1 MINTK
6 AEYDVAVIDEIQMIG
21 NDQRGNGW
29 TRALLGL
36 RANEIHVCGGLEAYN
51 IVKSLVDSIGD
62 DFEFKKYDRLST
74 LNIANVSL
82 RGDYS
87 KIQPG
92 DCVVAFNRQDIFA
105 IKHDI
110 ERLTSHKCAVI
121 YGQLPPETR
130 SMQARL
136 FNDDNTGFDVLVAS
150 DAIGITHFY
159 VLTYAHI
166 YLLAYLLGM
175 GLNLNI
181 RRIIFH
187 TTKKRMGKKEIHW
200 VDPSTVKQIGGRA
213 GRLSSKYKQ
222 GEVTSWQDQ
231 DLAYIKAV
239 MQWDVPQIKSAGISP
254 STEQIELFAEQLY
267 NVENQVNLQK
277 EAINSLPS
285 SLPDVSNKKTQP
297 RLSVLLNR
305 FVELSQMDGRY
316 FLCDHQDI
324 VLVANWLNPIPL
336 SITDRFTFSLAPVNT
351 RDTIAMHLLY
361 QFAAQYAMNKP
372 VALNVRLSQNRPRD
386 YFELADLCSKHN
398 VLDLYLWLSSR
409 FPTYF
414 IEREICLQQKAFA
427 VNHIQET
434 LQNARFA
441 QSYSYSEEY
450 EDMNK
455 SILKLTPD
463 GLPPST
469 HSEEVRKS
477 TRENL
482 DRIRKEDLYV
492 GSVNA
497 IMNDEPVRN
506 ERNGYDNRRIE
517 YPLKGI
523 RSNDGPS
530 SRNKQQMKD

>member
-1 MINTK
+1 
-6 AEYDVAVIDEIQMIG
+6 
-21 NDQRGNGW
+21 
-29 TRALLGL
+29 
-36 RANEIHVCGGLEAYN
+36 
-51 IVKSLVDSIGD
+51 
-62 DFEFKKYDRLST
+62 
-74 LNIANVSL
+74 
-82 RGDYS
+82 
-87 KIQPG
+87 
-92 DCVVAFNRQDIFA
+92 
-105 IKHDI
+105 
-110 ERLTSHKCAVI
+110 
-121 YGQLPPETR
+121 
-130 SMQARL
+130 
-136 FNDDNTGFDVLVAS
+136 
-150 DAIGITHFY
+150 
-159 VLTYAHI
+159 
-166 YLLAYLLGM
+166 M

-254 STEQIELFAEQLY
+254 SAEQIELFAEQLY
-267 NVENQVNLQK
+267 SGENQINLQK
-277 EAINSLPS
+277 ESVNPLSSSPTDAPS
-285 SLPDVSNKKTQP
+285 DKAQP

-351 RDTIAMHLLY
+351 RDIIAMHLLY

-386 YFELADLCSKHN
+386 FFELADLCSKHN

-450 EDMNK
+450 EEMNK

-463 GLPPST
+463 GLPPSS

-477 TRENL
+477 TKENI

-492 GSVNA
+492 GSFDA
-497 IMNDEPVRN
+497 MMSDEPVGDARNDHGSRRN
-506 ERNGYDNRRIE
+506 EH
-517 YPLKGI
+517 PLRGI
-523 RSNDGPS
+523 RSSDEPR
-530 SRNKQQMKD
+530 RNKQQMKD

>member
-1 MINTK
+1 
-6 AEYDVAVIDEIQMIG
+6 
-21 NDQRGNGW
+21 
-29 TRALLGL
+29 
-36 RANEIHVCGGLEAYN
+36 
-51 IVKSLVDSIGD
+51 
-62 DFEFKKYDRLST
+62 
-74 LNIANVSL
+74 
-82 RGDYS
+82 
-87 KIQPG
+87 
-92 DCVVAFNRQDIFA
+92 
-105 IKHDI
+105 
-110 ERLTSHKCAVI
+110 
-121 YGQLPPETR
+121 
-130 SMQARL
+130 
-136 FNDDNTGFDVLVAS
+136 
-150 DAIGITHFY
+150 
-159 VLTYAHI
+159 
-166 YLLAYLLGM
+166 
-175 GLNLNI
+175 
-181 RRIIFH
+181 
-187 TTKKRMGKKEIHW
+187 MGKKEIHW

-239 MQWDVPQIKSAGISP
+239 MQWDVPQINSAGISP

-267 NVENQVNLQK
+267 NVDNQVNSQK
-277 EAINSLPS
+277 EDKTAAASADSTTVTSSSSSSS
-285 SLPDVSNKKTQP
+285 SLAAATPSKVQP

-336 SITDRFTFSLAPVNT
+336 SISDRFTFSLAPVNT

-372 VALNVRLSQNRPRD
+372 VALNVRLSQTRPRD
-386 YFELADLCSKHN
+386 YFELTDLCSKHN

-455 SILKLTPD
+455 SILKFTPD
-463 GLPPST
+463 GLPPTTYSD
-469 HSEEVRKS
+469 EVRKS
-477 TRENL
+477 TKDNLEKINKENL
-482 DRIRKEDLYV
+482 YV
-492 GSVNA
+492 ASVNNNEEDA
-497 IMNDEPVRN
+497 GIRR
-506 ERNGYDNRRIE
+506 ERNGSDRRNNN
-517 YPLKGI
+517 Y
-523 RSNDGPS
+523 RSSEIPVRTMRPTDGPRRNEQRS
-530 SRNKQQMKD
+530 SNRVELLENKL